1 MTPRSH
7 IRAFKHHTFM
17 GNSRLNLRRPC
28 RPAHSLATP
37 LTLAFGLMVL
47 ALRAVAA
54 RQAKTISQEL
64 CFAPSFAGFTSAGPV
79 VQPKTNLHAR
89 VAGRIGQRPPLL
101 TASGRPRTASS
112 LFPAGNVPFGSF
124 LPVGDAVVC
133 GAWPGG
139 NRNSGTLRCMSWKAR
154 SAPNSAE
161 ERADDSQSARSG
173 DGPWSPA
180 NFGDTI
186 RSTGECALFDLESP
200 FAPTG
205 DQPAAVEQ
213 IVKRIRYHPACIL
226 VSVTCSRAAGA

>member
-161 ERADDSQSARSG
+161 
-173 DGPWSPA
+173 
-180 NFGDTI
+180 
-186 RSTGECALFDLESP
+186 DLSI
-200 FAPTG
+200 AW
-205 DQPAAVEQ
+205 
-213 IVKRIRYHPACIL
+213 
-226 VSVTCSRAAGA
+226 